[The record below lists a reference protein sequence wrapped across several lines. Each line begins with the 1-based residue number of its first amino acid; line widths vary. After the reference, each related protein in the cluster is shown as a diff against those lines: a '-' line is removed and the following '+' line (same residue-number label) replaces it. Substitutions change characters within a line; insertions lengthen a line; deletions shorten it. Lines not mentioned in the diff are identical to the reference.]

1 MDHRR
6 DMIER
11 YRAQA
16 VDARK
21 RAQTWDGLAI
31 GMDWDRIAESYEEL
45 AEKLERWLLG

>member
-16 VDARK
+16 LFARE
-21 RAQTWDGLAI
+21 RAQNWDGLAI
-31 GMDWDRIAESYEEL
+31 GIDWDRIAESYEEL
-45 AEKLERWLLG
+45 AKKLERWLQG